1 MAKICKKKRSWHT
14 YGGQREWSLW
24 AVLPWISTRN
34 PCPIPSK
41 ISSDEDVLVNVPTH
55 LAIPDFTA
63 QNIPSWPP
71 HWPWRKVHVCT
82 VLQTSLASCQVCM
95 WAEGEQGVGFTLDL
109 TMPAHHTILV
119 QQLPFPEPS
128 CHKLA
133 YACETSCQGRWEK
146 TVEQKW
152 EVRSQCASCK
162 RNLEEKQRSSCSSS
176 DISEVHSV
184 ALSSLILT
192 PRASRLLEGALLQQ
206 FFFTVPFFFPLSH
219 AFHCTC
225 TYTLFFCYQ
234 PQENCLLGFL
244 EVFYI
249 AQLF

>member
-162 RNLEEKQRSSCSSS
+162 RNLEEKQLLLQWYLRSSFCGTVIPYPHPACQQTFGRSLAPA
-176 DISEVHSV
+176 VFFHCPLL
-184 ALSSLILT
+184 LSPVT
-192 PRASRLLEGALLQQ
+192 C
-206 FFFTVPFFFPLSH
+206 FPLHMYLHSI
-219 AFHCTC
+219 
-225 TYTLFFCYQ
+225 
-234 PQENCLLGFL
+234 LLLPATGKLPSWISRGFL
-244 EVFYI
+244 HCSVVLI
-249 AQLF
+249 